1 MKFDELFPYSYR
13 SLSRQWMPGSLL
25 WMRCLSADSQF
36 CRAVVANG
44 YLSFEQMVRT
54 AVRYRLGV
62 SRQGGV
68 IFWQIDHEERV
79 RDGKVMY
86 YREDCHRDKEHN
98 PTWVSS
104 LLRRRYQWPEKH
116 QGSHCFFGTHLL
128 RQTDGPVAVVE
139 SEKTAFIMSGR
150 LPRYI
155 WLAAGGLGEIQTDKF
170 RPLRGRRVILFPDTD
185 PEGIAYKRWYEAA
198 EDVMRQPFW
207 EGSPPIYVAPLLE
220 QRASLEQKAAKI
232 DIVDLIY

>member
-62 SRQGGV
+62 SKQGGV

-104 LLRRRYQWPEKH
+104 LLRRRYHW
-116 QGSHCFFGTHLL
+116 
-128 RQTDGPVAVVE
+128 
-139 SEKTAFIMSGR
+139 
-150 LPRYI
+150 
-155 WLAAGGLGEIQTDKF
+155 
-170 RPLRGRRVILFPDTD
+170 
-185 PEGIAYKRWYEAA
+185 
-198 EDVMRQPFW
+198 
-207 EGSPPIYVAPLLE
+207 
-220 QRASLEQKAAKI
+220 
-232 DIVDLIY
+232 